1 MKEGKDLVPYSFI
14 YMKCPE
20 KQICRDREKISGCL
34 GLGMGIGSDCKWV
47 QGISWGDGNVLK
59 LSCDDDHNCVN
70 LLIAQLVKNPLQC
83 RRPWFDSWVGK
94 SS

>member
-34 GLGMGIGSDCKWV
+34 GLGMSIESTTHRYEKFKCAMKRFR
-47 QGISWGDGNVLK
+47 IVLT
-59 LSCDDDHNCVN
+59 
-70 LLIAQLVKNPLQC
+70 AAE
-83 RRPWFDSWVGK
+83 
-94 SS
+94 